1 MMWTQK
7 LSRTLILGAPT
18 AALCLAATFACPSP
32 ASAQQVVARVNGDP
46 ITAVDVAQRTRLI
59 QISGGNKT
67 PSRKEVLDELI
78 EQQLKLQAARRYRMD
93 ITDAQVDQVVA
104 SMASRM
110 RATPEAFAKS
120 LGSAGVSINALKR
133 KLRADLAWNNIVR
146 GKFHATLQLREKDVD
161 LAAQSQ
167 RKGEEQ
173 TNFLYTL
180 RPILLVVAR
189 GAGDAAFAA
198 RRREAEGLRT
208 RFQNC
213 DDGLRLAR
221 GLRDVAVR
229 DPILRSAGDLGAK
242 QREVVDATPVGRLTP
257 PDVTPSGIEV
267 FAVCEKKQGKGSSG
281 TERDVR
287 DQLMGERFA
296 AQGTKFLQELRRS
309 AIIEVR

>member
-1 MMWTQK
+1 MMWTQAFARS
-7 LSRTLILGAPT
+7 LLFSASAAAVCLTATLA
-18 AALCLAATFACPSP
+18 FPSP
-32 ASAQQVVARVNGDP
+32 ASAQQIVARVNGDP

-59 QISGGNKT
+59 QISGGGKT
-67 PSRKEVLDELI
+67 PTRPEVMDELI

-104 SMASRM
+104 GMASRM
-110 RATPEAFAKS
+110 RASPEAFAKS
-120 LGSAGVSINALKR
+120 LASAGVSINALKR

-146 GKFHATLQLREKDVD
+146 GKFHATLQLREKDID
-161 LAAQSQ
+161 LATQAQGKSD
-167 RKGEEQ
+167 EAS
-173 TNFLYTL
+173 NFLYTL

-189 GAGDAAFAA
+189 GAGDTAFAA

-213 DDGLRLAR
+213 EDGLRLAR

-229 DPILRSAGDLGAK
+229 DPILRSAGDLSAK
-242 QREVVDATPVGRLTP
+242 QREVVDTTTVGRLTP

-281 TERDVR
+281 AERDVR
-287 DQLMGERFA
+287 EQLMGERFA
-296 AQGTKFLQELRRS
+296 AQGKKYLQELRRS
-309 AIIEVR
+309 AMIEMK